1 MLAGG
6 VAEGFLQQHLPR
18 AGSRVDVGG
27 AAVML
32 TRRMPDA
39 EAELF
44 APLAAKVR
52 AVFAN
57 ARTELALQGSHQA
70 MAEALI
76 DARLVLPLA
85 ALRKCLEDLSG

>member
-18 AGSRVDVGG
+18 AGGRADVEV

-39 EAELF
+39 ETELF
-44 APLAAKVR
+44 APLAAKIR

-57 ARTELALQGSHQA
+57 ARTELAMQAFHQS
-70 MAEALI
+70 MAKALI
-76 DARLVLPLA
+76 DARLVRPLA
-85 ALRKCLEDLSG
+85 ALRKRLEGLGA

>member
-6 VAEGFLQQHLPR
+6 VAEHFVEQVLSKARTR
-18 AGSRVDVGG
+18 ADVDA
-27 AAVML
+27 AAVIL

-52 AVFAN
+52 AAFAL
-57 ARTELALQGSHQA
+57 ARANLDLQAAHQA
-70 MAEALI
+70 MADALI
-76 DARLVLPLA
+76 EARLAGPIA
-85 ALRKCLEDLSG
+85 ALVARCP